1 MFPINLIHW
10 LSGAFNPPILLSF
23 ILLPPSNNEGIS
35 YSLQPQILHY
45 PSFQWR
51 EAYQKR
57 GFPYIPYR
65 SHNKAIQISGMWSVI
80 LLYTKGFVVSICWSQ
95 LRLILYAPFLIV
107 PAVILE
113 GDKQCRTS
121 QDLPPPPGR
130 RPGDNDFADTSPVHA
145 LVSSSV
151 QDEWRFLHSL

>member
-1 MFPINLIHW
+1 MKVFPIHY
-10 LSGAFNPPILLSF
+10 NPKSYIILLSNGGK
-23 ILLPPSNNEGIS
+23 LTK
-35 YSLQPQILHY
+35 
-45 PSFQWR
+45 
-51 EAYQKR
+51 KR
-57 GFPYIPYR
+57 GFPYLPYR